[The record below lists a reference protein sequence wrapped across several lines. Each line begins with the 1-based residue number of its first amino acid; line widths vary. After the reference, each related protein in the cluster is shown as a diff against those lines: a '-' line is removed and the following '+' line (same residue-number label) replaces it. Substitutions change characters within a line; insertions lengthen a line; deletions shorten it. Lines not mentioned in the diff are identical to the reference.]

1 MLRRSEEEEVSE
13 ALSWTD
19 WPARRQPGRAVLT
32 AGIVVLTIG
41 SVATVD
47 RWLAFLG
54 GILLLSSVGEW
65 LLPTRFELDAE
76 GVRVR
81 GLLRSANRPWDR
93 LGEWRAVP
101 GGFWLPG
108 RSRSR
113 LLRRMR
119 GVLLRCPERED
130 EVVAMLNEHL
140 DRSEARATHV

>member
-13 ALSWTD
+13 TVSWTD
-19 WPARRQPGRAVLT
+19 WPARRQPGRAVLA
-32 AGIVVLTIG
+32 AGIVVLAIG

-54 GILLLSSVGEW
+54 AILLLSSVGEW

-81 GLLRSANRPWDR
+81 GLLRSANRPWAR
-93 LGEWRAVP
+93 LLDWRQVP

-108 RSRSR
+108 RSSSR

-119 GVLLRCPERED
+119 GVLLRCPGRED
-130 EVVAMLNEHL
+130 EVVAVLEAHL
-140 DRSEARATHV
+140 DGREPRDAHV

>member
-13 ALSWTD
+13 TLAWTD
-19 WPARRQPGRAVLT
+19 WPARRQPGRAVLA
-32 AGIVVLTIG
+32 AGIVVLAIG
-41 SVATVD
+41 SIATVD

-65 LLPTRFELDAE
+65 LLPTRFDLDAD

-81 GLLRSANRPWDR
+81 GLLRSANRPWER
-93 LGEWRAVP
+93 LGDWRAVP

-108 RSRSR
+108 RSRSK

-119 GVLLRCPERED
+119 GVLLRCPGRED
-130 EVVAMLNEHL
+130 EVVAVLKEHL
-140 DRSEARATHV
+140 EQSEPRAMHV